1 MSWMVWFGR
10 NAMSDTVYLKCPC
23 QKCGGVLEFPAD
35 GVGDWVDCPH
45 CGAQTKLEAVPE
57 PARETH
63 PAKSGRRFPG
73 VAATLLLAPLLVVL
87 VLIWNRPKL
96 PDSPTVPS
104 TTKTQTATNTTPLE
118 VLTEMNEFKLS
129 KFILKKSENG
139 GLVYATGTV
148 KNDTSRQR
156 FGVKIELD
164 LYDAQDAKV
173 GSASDYIAVLE
184 PFKEWRFNALLAEPK
199 AVEARLVNVAEQK

>member
-1 MSWMVWFGR
+1 M
-10 NAMSDTVYLKCPC
+10 
-23 QKCGGVLEFPAD
+23 LEFPAN
-35 GVGDWVDCPH
+35 GIGEFVDCPH
-45 CGAQTKLEAVPE
+45 CGAQTRLEVVPE
-57 PARETH
+57 PAREKN
-63 PAKSGRRFPG
+63 PAKPGRKFPF
-73 VAATLLLAPLLVVL
+73 VAATLLLAPLVVVA
-87 VLIWNRPKL
+87 VLIWHRQAP
-96 PDSPTVPS
+96 PDPATIPS
-104 TTKTQTATNTTPLE
+104 TTKIQIVTNDAPPE
-118 VLTEMNEFKLS
+118 AFTEMNDFKIS
-129 KFILKKSENG
+129 KFTLKKSENG